1 MLCFSYERKMDF
13 TFSLLENTILADV
26 MILSDY
32 YLSAMI
38 MLKEQTPHLSDI
50 LKVYLLPKDIVKAG
64 MLLNCWKN
72 ER

>member
-1 MLCFSYERKMDF
+1 MDF

-64 MLLNCWKN
+64 MLLNFWKN